1 MIAHKVLFDIWAAAA
16 GGWLF
21 IENSLL
27 IGRMESDEGHPITR
41 IMRWGK
47 RKFEAYN
54 VVTCVALK
62 LLLCLVLCIGGFIPC
77 LLSAALW
84 PVSVPIYILSNMDWK
99 KLRGRK

>member
-1 MIAHKVLFDIWAAAA
+1 MDHKLLMDLYCAAA

-27 IGRMESDEGHPITR
+27 IGRIEEDPTHPIPR
-41 IMRWGK
+41 VMKWGK
-47 RKFEAYN
+47 RKFETYN
-54 VVTCVALK
+54 IIVCVALK

-77 LLSAALW
+77 LISAAIW
-84 PVSVPIYILSNMDWK
+84 PASVPVYILSNMDWK